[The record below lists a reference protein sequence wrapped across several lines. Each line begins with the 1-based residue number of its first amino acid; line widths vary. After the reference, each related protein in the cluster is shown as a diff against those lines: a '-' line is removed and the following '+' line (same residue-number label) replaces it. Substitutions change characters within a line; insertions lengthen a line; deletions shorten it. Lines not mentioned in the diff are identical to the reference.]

1 MYWRLENYL
10 SNVSK
15 RLANYYIAG
24 ASSPKELHV
33 SSRIS
38 RVYFKIKLSQIQAP
52 SPLPQTNQTG
62 GCPAVPG
69 LLSTMAH
76 EENIALR
83 QRYEL
88 LKGAEHHKNA
98 LIEARYWGPSS
109 PNASDLTVCR
119 NFYDVSINSPK
130 IITRRG

>member
-10 SNVSK
+10 SSVSK
-15 RLANYYIAG
+15 RLANHCILAG
-24 ASSPKELHV
+24 ASSLKSFTFLRELTAFM
-33 SSRIS
+33 
-38 RVYFKIKLSQIQAP
+38 FKAKTTP
-52 SPLPQTNQTG
+52 SPLTYFLRINQTG
-62 GCPAVPG
+62 RCPAVPG

-98 LIEARYWGPSS
+98 LIEARYRGPSS
-109 PNASDLTVCR
+109 PNASDLTV
-119 NFYDVSINSPK
+119 
-130 IITRRG
+130 